1 LENLKQEIESK
12 AKNLKELE
20 KTETDYKDKLNLK
33 SIKLTKLQELE
44 NAGFGIEDLKKLK
57 RALIEITKEH
67 NLNSEQMKDK
77 FFNDLENY
85 ENKIASENEIKELLE
100 QISYLQKQIENKRL
114 ILSSQELVGPLLRN
128 LLDIGIQE
136 NDIISILILVNILQD
151 NKNGNTEFNYFY
163 KEIRQQIVKDLSTYS
178 NLRLALTR
186 LKQETDKTIQNN
198 NLNNLQYYQLNES
211 DSFDIIN
218 NSKSLEEEKD
228 STIYDSII

>member
-1 LENLKQEIESK
+1 M
-12 AKNLKELE
+12 
-20 KTETDYKDKLNLK
+20 K

-85 ENKIASENEIKELLE
+85 ENKIASENEIKKLLE

-198 NLNNLQYYQLNES
+198 NLNNL
-211 DSFDIIN
+211 
-218 NSKSLEEEKD
+218 
-228 STIYDSII
+228 

>member
-1 LENLKQEIESK
+1 MENLKQEIESK

-85 ENKIASENEIKELLE
+85 ENKIASENEIKKILE

-198 NLNNLQYYQLNES
+198 NLNNL
-211 DSFDIIN
+211 
-218 NSKSLEEEKD
+218 
-228 STIYDSII
+228 

>member
-1 LENLKQEIESK
+1 MENLKQEIESK

-85 ENKIASENEIKELLE
+85 ENKIASENEIKKLLE

-198 NLNNLQYYQLNES
+198 NLNNL
-211 DSFDIIN
+211 
-218 NSKSLEEEKD
+218 
-228 STIYDSII
+228 

>member
-1 LENLKQEIESK
+1 
-12 AKNLKELE
+12 
-20 KTETDYKDKLNLK
+20 
-33 SIKLTKLQELE
+33 
-44 NAGFGIEDLKKLK
+44 
-57 RALIEITKEH
+57 
-67 NLNSEQMKDK
+67 MKDK

-85 ENKIASENEIKELLE
+85 ENKIASENEIKKLLE

>member
-1 LENLKQEIESK
+1 MENLKQEIESK

-85 ENKIASENEIKELLE
+85 ENKIASENEIKKLLE

>member
-1 LENLKQEIESK
+1 MENLKQEIESK

-85 ENKIASENEIKELLE
+85 ENKIASENEIKKLLE

-218 NSKSLEEEKD
+218 NSKSIEEEKD
-228 STIYDSII
+228 SAIYDSII

>member
-1 LENLKQEIESK
+1 MENLKQEIESK

-44 NAGFGIEDLKKLK
+44 NAGFGIKDLKKLK

-85 ENKIASENEIKELLE
+85 ENKIASENEIKKLLE

-114 ILSSQELVGPLLRN
+114 IKLPRVSRS
-128 LLDIGIQE
+128 
-136 NDIISILILVNILQD
+136 
-151 NKNGNTEFNYFY
+151 F
-163 KEIRQQIVKDLSTYS
+163 VKKF
-178 NLRLALTR
+178 TR
-186 LKQETDKTIQNN
+186 
-198 NLNNLQYYQLNES
+198 YW
-211 DSFDIIN
+211 
-218 NSKSLEEEKD
+218 NSGE
-228 STIYDSII
+228 

>member
-1 LENLKQEIESK
+1 MENLKQEIESK

-67 NLNSEQMKDK
+67 TLNSEQMKDK

-85 ENKIASENEIKELLE
+85 ENKIASENEIKKLLE

-198 NLNNLQYYQLNES
+198 NLNNL
-211 DSFDIIN
+211 
-218 NSKSLEEEKD
+218 
-228 STIYDSII
+228 

>member
-1 LENLKQEIESK
+1 M
-12 AKNLKELE
+12 
-20 KTETDYKDKLNLK
+20 K

-85 ENKIASENEIKELLE
+85 ENKIASENEIKKLLE

-136 NDIISILILVNILQD
+136 NDIIS
-151 NKNGNTEFNYFY
+151 K
-163 KEIRQQIVKDLSTYS
+163 LS
-178 NLRLALTR
+178 L
-186 LKQETDKTIQNN
+186 
-198 NLNNLQYYQLNES
+198 
-211 DSFDIIN
+211 
-218 NSKSLEEEKD
+218 
-228 STIYDSII
+228 